1 MNAETAEDAEKS
13 NSGRDLI
20 VQLFPFPSAF
30 YAISALESL
39 FMTNPFPVSDR
50 VAHMRGSSTLIAA
63 QAATDMRAK
72 GLDVIDLSV
81 GEPDF
86 DTPDFIKQYAWDG
99 LKKGLTKYTATAG
112 LAEFR
117 SSIVDF
123 YANRFAAELSA
134 TEIAATCGGK
144 QALFNAACTLLNP
157 GDDVLIPKP
166 YWVTFP
172 AISTFCRAN
181 SVFIETGETDF
192 VLTADQVAQSITDK
206 TKLLIVNSPNNPT
219 GRVIPAEELRRIVEV
234 CVERGVYVLT
244 DECYLFFAYPP
255 AEPFSSASLPADLR
269 EYVCVAGSFSK
280 TYAMTGWR
288 IGYTI
293 ANPEWTCA
301 MVKLQSH
308 SATHPTSFVQYA
320 CAKAMQNS
328 EATLSA
334 VHAMTAEYEHRKNWL
349 IPALNAID
357 GLKVSMPEGAFYA
370 FVDVREI
377 LGDRFTTSAEIA
389 DLLLKEA
396 HIVVT
401 DGEGFGADGFLRIS
415 YATSMENLERAVTA
429 IDDLIGFG
437 FEN

>member
-1 MNAETAEDAEKS
+1 
-13 NSGRDLI
+13 
-20 VQLFPFPSAF
+20 
-30 YAISALESL
+30 
-39 FMTNPFPVSDR
+39 MTNPFPVSDH
-50 VAHMRGSSTLIAA
+50 VAGMKGSSTLIAA
-63 QAATDMRAK
+63 QAAADMRAQ
-72 GLDVIDLSV
+72 GIDVIDLSV

-86 DTPDFIKQYAWDG
+86 DTPDFIKHYAWDG
-99 LKKGLTKYTATAG
+99 LEKGLTKYTATAG
-112 LAEFR
+112 MAEFR

-123 YANRFAAELSA
+123 YAAIFGAGLSE
-134 TEIAATCGGK
+134 TEIAAACGGK
-144 QALFNAACTLLNP
+144 QALFNAACTVLNP

-172 AISTFCRAN
+172 AIATFCRAN
-181 SVFIETGETDF
+181 SIFIETEDTDF
-192 VLTADQVAQSITDK
+192 VLTAEQVKDSITDK
-206 TKLLIVNSPNNPT
+206 TKLLILNSPNNPT
-219 GRVIPAEELRRIVEV
+219 GRVIPPEEMRRIVEV
-234 CVERGVYVLT
+234 CIERGVYVLT

-255 AEPFSSASLPADLR
+255 AEPFSSASLPAELR
-269 EYVCVAGSFSK
+269 EFVCVAGSFSK

-293 ANPEWTCA
+293 ANPEWTRA
-301 MVKLQSH
+301 IVKLQSH

-334 VHAMTAEYEHRKNWL
+334 VHAMTAEYERRKNWL
-349 IPALNAID
+349 VPELNKIA
-357 GLKVSMPEGAFYA
+357 GFEVSMPEGAFYA
-370 FVDVREI
+370 FVNVREM
-377 LGDRFTTSAEIA
+377 LGERFTTSAEIA

-429 IDDLIGFG
+429 MKQIVGTKNF
-437 FEN
+437 